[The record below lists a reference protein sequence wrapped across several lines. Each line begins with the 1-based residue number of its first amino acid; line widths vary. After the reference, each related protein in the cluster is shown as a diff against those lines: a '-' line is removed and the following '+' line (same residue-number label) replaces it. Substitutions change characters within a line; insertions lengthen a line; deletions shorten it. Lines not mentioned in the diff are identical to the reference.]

1 MREKTMNK
9 VIRRKVLSS
18 TASEKVDL
26 FLNYLQQQFPQAE
39 VVKEL
44 QFHPDRKWR
53 FDYAFPSRK
62 IAIEIDG
69 AIWTLGRHNMPR
81 GYLNDMEKLNTAA
94 SMGWLVLRFS
104 TDERFYLSTRRLI
117 DLTLAQRANNNQ

>member
-9 VIRRKVLSS
+9 VIRRRVLSS

-69 AIWTLGRHNMPR
+69 AIWTLGRHNRPR

-104 TDERFYLSTRRLI
+104 TDERFFISTRQLI
-117 DLTLAQRANNNQ
+117 SDTLTLRNSNNE

>member
-1 MREKTMNK
+1 MNK
-9 VIRRKVLSS
+9 ITRRKVLSS

-44 QFHPDRKWR
+44 QFHPERKWR

-69 AIWTLGRHNMPR
+69 AIWTLGRHNRPR

-104 TDERFYLSTRRLI
+104 TGERFYLSTRRLI
-117 DLTLAQRANNNQ
+117 DVTLAQRANNNQ

>member
-9 VIRRKVLSS
+9 VIRRKALSS

-69 AIWTLGRHNMPR
+69 AIWTLGRHNRPR

-117 DLTLAQRANNNQ
+117 DVTLAQRANNNQ

>member
-69 AIWTLGRHNMPR
+69 AIWTLGRHNRPR

-117 DLTLAQRANNNQ
+117 DVTLAQRANNNQ

>member
-9 VIRRKVLSS
+9 VIGRKVLSS

-53 FDYAFPSRK
+53 FDYAFPSCK

-69 AIWTLGRHNMPR
+69 AIWTLGRHNRPR

-117 DLTLAQRANNNQ
+117 EVTLVQRANNNQ

>member
-1 MREKTMNK
+1 MNK

-18 TASEKVDL
+18 TASDKVDL

-62 IAIEIDG
+62 VAIEIDG
-69 AIWTLGRHNMPR
+69 AIWTFGRHNRPR

-94 SMGWLVLRFS
+94 SMGWLILRFS
-104 TDERFYLSTRRLI
+104 TDERFYLSTRRLVEV
-117 DLTLAQRANNNQ
+117 TLAQRANNNQ

>member
-1 MREKTMNK
+1 MNK
-9 VIRRKVLSS
+9 VIRRKVLST

-69 AIWTLGRHNMPR
+69 AIWTLGRHNRPR
-81 GYLNDMEKLNTAA
+81 GYLADMEKLNTAA

-117 DLTLAQRANNNQ
+117 DVTLAQRTNHNQ

>member
-1 MREKTMNK
+1 MNK
-9 VIRRKVLSS
+9 IIRRKVLSS

-69 AIWTLGRHNMPR
+69 AIWTLGRHNRPR

-117 DLTLAQRANNNQ
+117 DATLAQRANNNQ

>member
-1 MREKTMNK
+1 MNK
-9 VIRRKVLSS
+9 IPRRKVLSS

-69 AIWTLGRHNMPR
+69 AIWTLGRHNRPR

-117 DLTLAQRANNNQ
+117 DVTLAQRANNNQ

>member
-69 AIWTLGRHNMPR
+69 AIWTLGRHNRPR

-117 DLTLAQRANNNQ
+117 DVTLAQRTNHNQ

>member
-18 TASEKVDL
+18 TASDKVDL

-62 IAIEIDG
+62 VAIEIDG
-69 AIWTLGRHNMPR
+69 AVWTLGRHNRPR
-81 GYLNDMEKLNTAA
+81 GYLNDMDKLNTAA

-104 TDERFYLSTRRLI
+104 TDERFYLSTRRLVEV
-117 DLTLAQRANNNQ
+117 TLAQRTNNNQ

>member
-1 MREKTMNK
+1 MNT
-9 VIRRKVLSS
+9 VTRRKVLSS
-18 TASEKVDL
+18 TASDKVDL

-69 AIWTLGRHNMPR
+69 AIWTLGRHNSPR

-117 DLTLAQRANNNQ
+117 DVTLAQRANNNQ

>member
-69 AIWTLGRHNMPR
+69 AIWTLGRHNRPR
-81 GYLNDMEKLNTAA
+81 GYLADMEKLNTAA

-117 DLTLAQRANNNQ
+117 DVTLAQRTNHNQ

>member
-9 VIRRKVLSS
+9 AIRRKVLSS

-69 AIWTLGRHNMPR
+69 AIWTLGRHNRPR

-117 DLTLAQRANNNQ
+117 DVTLAQRANNNQ

>member
-1 MREKTMNK
+1 MNK
-9 VIRRKVLSS
+9 VIRREVLAS
-18 TASEKVDL
+18 TAPEKEDL

-69 AIWTLGRHNMPR
+69 AIWTLGRHNRPR

-104 TDERFYLSTRRLI
+104 TDERFFLSTRRLI
-117 DLTLAQRANNNQ
+117 SDALTIRNNNNE

>member
-1 MREKTMNK
+1 MNK

-69 AIWTLGRHNMPR
+69 AIWTLGRHNRPR

-117 DLTLAQRANNNQ
+117 EVTLAQRANNNR

>member
-1 MREKTMNK
+1 MNK

-44 QFHPDRKWR
+44 QFHPERKWR

-69 AIWTLGRHNMPR
+69 AIWTLGRHNRPR

-117 DLTLAQRANNNQ
+117 DVTLAQRANDNQ

>member
-1 MREKTMNK
+1 MNK

-18 TASEKVDL
+18 TATEKVDL

-44 QFHPDRKWR
+44 QFRPDRKWR

-69 AIWTLGRHNMPR
+69 AIWTLGRHNRPR

-117 DLTLAQRANNNQ
+117 DVTLAQRANNNQ

>member
-1 MREKTMNK
+1 MNK

-69 AIWTLGRHNMPR
+69 AIWTLGRHNRPR

-117 DLTLAQRANNNQ
+117 DVTLAQRTNHNQ

>member
-1 MREKTMNK
+1 MNK
-9 VIRRKVLSS
+9 IIRRKVLSS

-69 AIWTLGRHNMPR
+69 AIWTLGRHNRPR

-117 DLTLAQRANNNQ
+117 DVTLAQRANNNQ

>member
-1 MREKTMNK
+1 MNK

-44 QFHPDRKWR
+44 QFHSDRKWR

-69 AIWTLGRHNMPR
+69 AIWTLGRHNRPR

-117 DLTLAQRANNNQ
+117 DVTLAQRANNNQ

>member
-9 VIRRKVLSS
+9 VIRRKVLST

-69 AIWTLGRHNMPR
+69 AIWTLGRHNRPR
-81 GYLNDMEKLNTAA
+81 GYLADMEKLNTAA

-117 DLTLAQRANNNQ
+117 DVTLAQRTNHNQ

>member
-1 MREKTMNK
+1 MNK
-9 VIRRKVLSS
+9 VIRRKVLST

-62 IAIEIDG
+62 VAIEIDG
-69 AIWTLGRHNMPR
+69 AIWTLGRHNRPR

-104 TDERFYLSTRRLI
+104 TDERFYISTRRLI
-117 DLTLAQRANNNQ
+117 DVTLAQRASNNQ

>member
-1 MREKTMNK
+1 MNK
-9 VIRRKVLSS
+9 VIRRKVLST

-62 IAIEIDG
+62 VAIEIDG
-69 AIWTLGRHNMPR
+69 AIWTLGRHNRPR

-117 DLTLAQRANNNQ
+117 DVTLAQRANNNQ

>member
-18 TASEKVDL
+18 TASDKVDL

-69 AIWTLGRHNMPR
+69 AIWTLGRHNRPR

-117 DLTLAQRANNNQ
+117 DVTLAQRANNNQ

>member
-1 MREKTMNK
+1 MNK
-9 VIRRKVLSS
+9 VIRRKVLST

-69 AIWTLGRHNMPR
+69 AIWTLGRHNRPR

-117 DLTLAQRANNNQ
+117 DVTLAQRANDNQ

>member
-1 MREKTMNK
+1 MNK

-69 AIWTLGRHNMPR
+69 AIWTLGRHNRPR
-81 GYLNDMEKLNTAA
+81 GYLNDMENLNTAA

-104 TDERFYLSTRRLI
+104 ADERFYLSTRRLI
-117 DLTLAQRANNNQ
+117 DVTLAQRANNNQ

>member
-9 VIRRKVLSS
+9 VIRRKVLST

-69 AIWTLGRHNMPR
+69 AIWTLGRHNRPR

-117 DLTLAQRANNNQ
+117 DVTLAQRANNNQ

>member
-1 MREKTMNK
+1 MNK

-44 QFHPDRKWR
+44 QFHPERKWR

-69 AIWTLGRHNMPR
+69 AIWTLGRHNRPR

-117 DLTLAQRANNNQ
+117 DVTLAQRANNNQ

>member
-1 MREKTMNK
+1 MNK
-9 VIRRKVLSS
+9 VIRRKALSS

-69 AIWTLGRHNMPR
+69 AIWTLGRHNRPR

-117 DLTLAQRANNNQ
+117 DVTLAQRANNNQ

>member
-1 MREKTMNK
+1 MNK
-9 VIRRKVLSS
+9 VIRRKVLST

-62 IAIEIDG
+62 VAIEIDG
-69 AIWTLGRHNMPR
+69 AIWTLGRHNRPR

-104 TDERFYLSTRRLI
+104 TDERFYISTRRLI
-117 DLTLAQRANNNQ
+117 EVTLAQRASNNQ

>member
-1 MREKTMNK
+1 MNK

-18 TASEKVDL
+18 TASDKVDL

-62 IAIEIDG
+62 VAIEIDG
-69 AIWTLGRHNMPR
+69 AVWTLGRHNRPR

-104 TDERFYLSTRRLI
+104 TDERFYLSTRRLVEV
-117 DLTLAQRANNNQ
+117 TLAQRANNNQ

>member
-1 MREKTMNK
+1 MNK

-44 QFHPDRKWR
+44 QFQPDRKWR

-69 AIWTLGRHNMPR
+69 AIWTLGRHNRPR

-117 DLTLAQRANNNQ
+117 EVTLVQRANNNQ

>member
-62 IAIEIDG
+62 VAIEIDG
-69 AIWTLGRHNMPR
+69 AIWTLGRHNRPR
-81 GYLNDMEKLNTAA
+81 GYLNDIEKLNTAA

-117 DLTLAQRANNNQ
+117 DVTLAQRAK

>member
-9 VIRRKVLSS
+9 VIRRKVLST

-69 AIWTLGRHNMPR
+69 AVWTLGRHNRPR

-117 DLTLAQRANNNQ
+117 DVTLAQRTNHNQ

>member
-1 MREKTMNK
+1 MNK

-53 FDYAFPSRK
+53 FDYAFPSCK

-69 AIWTLGRHNMPR
+69 AIWTLGRHNRPR

-117 DLTLAQRANNNQ
+117 DVTLAQRANNNQ

>member
-9 VIRRKVLSS
+9 VIRRKVLST

-69 AIWTLGRHNMPR
+69 AIWTLGRHNRPR

-94 SMGWLVLRFS
+94 SMGWLILRFS

-117 DLTLAQRANNNQ
+117 DVTLAQRANNNQ

>member
-1 MREKTMNK
+1 MNK
-9 VIRRKVLSS
+9 ITRRKVLSS

-62 IAIEIDG
+62 VAIEIDG
-69 AIWTLGRHNMPR
+69 DIWTLGRHNRPR

-104 TDERFYLSTRRLI
+104 TDERFYLSTRRLV
-117 DLTLAQRANNNQ
+117 DVTLAQRANNQ

>member
-1 MREKTMNK
+1 MNK

-69 AIWTLGRHNMPR
+69 AIWTLGRHNRPR

-104 TDERFYLSTRRLI
+104 ADERFYLSTRRLI
-117 DLTLAQRANNNQ
+117 DVTLAQRANNQ